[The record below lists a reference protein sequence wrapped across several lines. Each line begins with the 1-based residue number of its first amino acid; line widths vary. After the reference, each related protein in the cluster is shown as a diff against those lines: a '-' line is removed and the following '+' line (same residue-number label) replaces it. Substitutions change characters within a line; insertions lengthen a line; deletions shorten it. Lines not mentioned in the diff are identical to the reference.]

1 MWNSISHYSHFALDK
16 SIPFQ
21 NYNYIFN
28 HYRILPEVA
37 LKYSPPGSSGYLFTG
52 SVLLILSKYAK
63 THTYMHIHTQ
73 CVYSMNDKYCILS
86 EFISLYLLNS
96 NFQKYQ
102 KLLHTNK
109 HS

>member
-1 MWNSISHYSHFALDK
+1 
-16 SIPFQ
+16 
-21 NYNYIFN
+21 
-28 HYRILPEVA
+28 
-37 LKYSPPGSSGYLFTG
+37 
-52 SVLLILSKYAK
+52 
-63 THTYMHIHTQ
+63 MHIHTQ